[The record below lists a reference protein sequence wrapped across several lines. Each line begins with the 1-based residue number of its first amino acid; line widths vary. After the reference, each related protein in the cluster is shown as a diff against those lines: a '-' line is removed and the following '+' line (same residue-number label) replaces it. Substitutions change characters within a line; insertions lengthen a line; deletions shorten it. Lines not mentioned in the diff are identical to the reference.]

1 MAERRPVLKLNE
13 GDPSEQRL
21 YYLPH
26 YVAAER
32 GFFAEAGLDVL
43 FTRTASGGETIRG
56 GQIPAVLSGE
66 ADLTIGGPMVTMK
79 MLEENSAHLV
89 NICAAVR
96 THPWFILSRRPMP
109 AFVWED
115 LRGRT
120 VIDLARIGTA
130 TFTFTAL
137 LQERGLEDAVTLV
150 PASLP
155 EDQALASFIGGEGDF
170 AIQHLHAA
178 GPALVRKEIFAVQDL
193 ARPTGGVPWSAY
205 IALPE
210 VVEERRPDF
219 QAFSHAMDRA
229 FAWIAGHTG
238 SEIAA
243 LVGHRFPDFP
253 LPAMAM
259 AIDLYRSADLWPADR
274 QIPEP
279 DFLRFSDLLIRAGWL
294 SAPAPYSMLVRD
306 PG

>member
-1 MAERRPVLKLNE
+1 MAKRRPVLKLNE

-32 GFFAEAGLDVL
+32 GFFADAGLDVV

-109 AFVWED
+109 AFVWDD
-115 LRGRT
+115 LRGST

-137 LQERGLEDAVTLV
+137 LQERGLADAVTLV

-155 EDQALASFIGGEGDF
+155 EDEALAAFAGGEGDF

-178 GPALVRKEIFAVQDL
+178 GPALERGTIFAVQDL
-193 ARPTGGVPWSAY
+193 ARPTGPVPWSAY
-205 IALPE
+205 IALPD
-210 VVEERRPDF
+210 VVEQRRADF
-219 QAFSHAMDRA
+219 RAFVHAMDRA
-229 FAWIAGHTG
+229 FSWIAGHAG
-238 SEIAA
+238 SDIAA
-243 LVGHRFPDFP
+243 LVGDRFPNLP
-253 LPAMAM
+253 QPAMAK
-259 AIDLYRSADLWPADR
+259 AIDLYRNIDLWPSDR
-274 QIPEP
+274 QIAEP
-279 DFLRFSDLLIRAGWL
+279 DFKRFSDLLIRSGWL